1 MITLE
6 EIPVVS
12 SNFSIKDTP
21 STKSLKSNFPVS
33 SATIGTVYGSHSS
46 NKLLSLISL
55 PFLTSNVEPYGALN
69 DYTKVLLLS

>member
-1 MITLE
+1 MTLD

-46 NKLLSLISL
+46 NKLLSLTSE
-55 PFLTSNVEPYGALN
+55 PFFTN
-69 DYTKVLLLS
+69 KVDP